1 MFRAGNDGTNGNVFV
16 TLALHGSSIRLR
28 QVEPADTGTSSQFFF
43 GNANRGDFDA
53 VVDSTVIF
61 TDANS
66 IMATIAKQE
75 NIRRPERIRA
85 GRARTKASG
94 TKLGRPRV
102 SDGKASRVTLWRRK
116 RENS

>member
-16 TLALHGSSIRLR
+16 TLALQDGSSIRLR

-75 NIRRPERIRA
+75 NIRRTERASERDWRGPRRRVLGWG
-85 GRARTKASG
+85 GRASAT
-94 TKLGRPRV
+94 GRRV
-102 SDGKASRVTLWRRK
+102 G
-116 RENS
+116 